1 MYIYYIYIYVHV
13 YTYRIYLHACVT
25 VFDSMTMVHLT
36 GFTEVSKAPYL
47 LHPFISFGRWKARWT
62 TGAKERRPT
71 QIIWTKSVNNQVTFM
86 QMKLITLLFRFFE
99 HILQGMAQKRYAS
112 GISTK
117 YLYSDQLQVSYL
129 WHPLAMKMVGS
140 PRHIPLCF
148 SVWHS
153 STSMT
158 QSFVPLAKSLHLA
171 NYYHWYATLGSNPDD
186 YMNIYGGLVWV
197 FSQWVGELWI
207 SIQNSKITWNSLRT
221 LRKKKVK
228 VKHMFQYPILSFP

>member
-1 MYIYYIYIYVHV
+1 
-13 YTYRIYLHACVT
+13 
-25 VFDSMTMVHLT
+25 
-36 GFTEVSKAPYL
+36 
-47 LHPFISFGRWKARWT
+47 
-62 TGAKERRPT
+62 
-71 QIIWTKSVNNQVTFM
+71 M
-86 QMKLITLLFRFFE
+86 QMKLITLLFKFFE

-171 NYYHWYATLGSNPDD
+171 NYYHWYATLGSGVNFVKPIQMIIWIFNWWFSMSIFPMGWWIMNKHSEFKDYLEFPENPAKKNGWRWNICSNILFCHFLKIWRSTSN
-186 YMNIYGGLVWV
+186 MNLHG
-197 FSQWVGELWI
+197 
-207 SIQNSKITWNSLRT
+207 
-221 LRKKKVK
+221 
-228 VKHMFQYPILSFP
+228 